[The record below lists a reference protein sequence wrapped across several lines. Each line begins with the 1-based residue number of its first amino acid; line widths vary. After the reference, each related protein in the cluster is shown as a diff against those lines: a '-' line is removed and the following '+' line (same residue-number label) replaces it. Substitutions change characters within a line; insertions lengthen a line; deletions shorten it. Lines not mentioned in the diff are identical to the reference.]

1 MNDIFQQ
8 MKDVAEQKNNENMQA
23 VFQERIVKRLLRYA
37 RVPFQAAAAKREAKA
52 KYGTDDL
59 NFFWFNQEYP
69 TFPVFLMGQ
78 KLRYTHKATLSQL
91 YGKGQFK
98 KLPWWKEYA
107 EQSGTHGIDLN
118 NERAVLFFNLPHAKE
133 AFLMT
138 LHNQPTQNSSVI
150 DAEQRQDEPWPRT
163 IFPVGKS
170 GITVVLEAFPSFME
184 TVGTEWADSL

>member
-1 MNDIFQQ
+1 MDVFDS
-8 MKDVAEQKNNENMQA
+8 MKAIADEHNAAEMQGN
-23 VFQERIVKRLLRYA
+23 FQERIVKQLLRYA
-37 RVPFQAAAAKREAKA
+37 GVQIPLAVTKREAKD

-69 TFPVFLMGQ
+69 SFPVYLLAQ

-98 KLPWWKEYA
+98 KLPWWKEY
-107 EQSGTHGIDLN
+107 ETQTGTHAIDLR

-138 LHNQPTQNSSVI
+138 LHNQPTQASSVI

-184 TVGTEWADSL
+184 TVGTDWAESL